1 MSQFKPMKPSAVNLK
16 KVSFSDPKKLGEH
29 ANIVYVNYD
38 NNQFYVKTPELTLP
52 FDSGTMFPDQRD
64 DKNGKYSVRVS
75 LDNYDQEG
83 HVNHVLY
90 NLLRE
95 LDDKI
100 LAEGQKNSMPW
111 FKKKSLSDELSR
123 EIYNPMIRFSIDKE
137 TGEPS
142 DKFPPTFAFKILQK
156 DDKIMC
162 KCYNGNSEI
171 KNDEFNLNEKDEEN
185 FVTLENLLKKKSK
198 VKMLLR
204 CNGIWFAGGK
214 FGCTW
219 RAEQIMITPT
229 AGFDDCAFLE
239 DSDDDDVNETI
250 TKLDHFI
257 DSDDDEDDEADAKE
271 KVDET
276 NSEETKVD
284 SDESDEEP
292 EPVKPKKKVRKAKKS
307 A

>member
-1 MSQFKPMKPSAVNLK
+1 MSQFKPMKPSEVKLD

-29 ANIVYVNYD
+29 ANIVYINYD
-38 NNQFYVKTPELTLP
+38 KNHFYIKTPELTLP
-52 FDSGTMFPDQRD
+52 FDSGTMFPDQRN

-83 HVNHVLY
+83 HVNNKLY
-90 NLLRE
+90 TLLSE

-100 LAEGQKNSMPW
+100 LAEGKKNSMQW

-123 EIYNPMIRFSIDKE
+123 EIYNPMVRFSTDKE

-156 DDKIMC
+156 DDKILC
-162 KCYNGNSEI
+162 KCYNGNSDV
-171 KNDEFNLNEKDEEN
+171 KNDELNVDDKDAEN
-185 FVTLENLLKKKSK
+185 YVTLETLLKKKSK

-204 CNGIWFAGGK
+204 CNGVWFAGGK

-219 RAEQIMITPT
+219 RADQIMITPT
-229 AGFDDCAFLE
+229 AAFNDCAFLE
-239 DSDDDDVNETI
+239 DSDDDIDETI

-257 DSDDDEDDEADAKE
+257 DSDDEDEKKDESPQK
-271 KVDET
+271 KDEPD
-276 NSEETKVD
+276 E
-284 SDESDEEP
+284 SDESDESEEEPEP